1 MHKIY
6 LSIVPINDG
15 SLNKYLKK
23 RRKDNEQ
30 LRKVDAG
37 SIPRKQESF

>member
-15 SLNKYLKK
+15 SLNKYLKRLQK
-23 RRKDNEQ
+23 YGKAVRM
-30 LRKVDAG
+30 A
-37 SIPRKQESF
+37 

>member
-1 MHKIY
+1 MRKIY

-23 RRKDNEQ
+23 RRKDKCLE
-30 LRKVDAG
+30 
-37 SIPRKQESF
+37 I